1 MEGFDPRMAW
11 MEERLAGV
19 LKMKG
24 DKLRKLVE
32 TDEGDLVKKFLDDP
46 EMSRM

>member
-1 MEGFDPRMAW
+1 MAW

-32 TDEGDLVKKFLDDP
+32 TEDGELVKKFLDD
-46 EMSRM
+46 ESMSKM